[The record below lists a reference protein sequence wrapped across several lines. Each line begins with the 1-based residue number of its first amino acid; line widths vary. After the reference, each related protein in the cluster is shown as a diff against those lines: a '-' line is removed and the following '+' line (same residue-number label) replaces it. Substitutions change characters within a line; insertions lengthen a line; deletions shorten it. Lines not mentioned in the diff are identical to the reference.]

1 MELSPVKTIKDFQ
14 KEIDTIAFEKRISF
28 MDAVLLY
35 CEQTGMEV
43 EIAGQLIKSSAKMK
57 ARVQDEAEALNY
69 FPKTSKLPI

>member
-14 KEIDTIAFEKRISF
+14 KEIDTIAFEKRIGF

>member
-14 KEIDTIAFEKRISF
+14 KEIDVLAFEKRIGF

-43 EIAGQLIKSSAKMK
+43 EIAGQIIKSSAKMK
-57 ARVQDEAEALNY
+57 ARIQDEAESLNY